1 MHNLYIHNIS
11 YWAVDFDLFLLRYF
25 RTVYLFL
32 ISFYSVVG
40 IATAVKINCFIHLIS
55 LCFSEI
61 LSGLGIWFQTYIE
74 VIELKGLTIV
84 IHQYF
89 LGNILITTAKMS
101 SRSGLFETLHVT
113 TPKKYI
119 YHVELNRP
127 NNLNAMNNTLWMWV
141 FEIPTLFIINI
152 LIILEK

>member
-1 MHNLYIHNIS
+1 MSCGLWSVSVEILSNSVSVFDFILFCGRNS
-11 YWAVDFDLFLLRYF
+11 YCSKNQLFHY
-25 RTVYLFL
+25 
-32 ISFYSVVG
+32 
-40 IATAVKINCFIHLIS
+40 LIS
-55 LCFSEI
+55 LCLSEI